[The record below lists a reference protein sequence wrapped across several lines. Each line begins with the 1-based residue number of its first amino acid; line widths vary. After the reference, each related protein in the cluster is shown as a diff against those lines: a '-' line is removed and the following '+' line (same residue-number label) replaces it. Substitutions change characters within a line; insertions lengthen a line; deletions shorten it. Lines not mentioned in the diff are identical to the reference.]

1 MVEIV
6 SFTDRKIQKFN
17 ICKHPNAVKLI
28 NSYYFSYRDTSLPF
42 AWEINLHTCACLT
55 WSPGKKLTDQLLD
68 FLNLFLHHR
77 FSFL

>member
-28 NSYYFSYRDTSLPF
+28 NSYYFS
-42 AWEINLHTCACLT
+42 CARLT

>member
-1 MVEIV
+1 MEIV
-6 SFTDRKIQKFN
+6 SFTDS
-17 ICKHPNAVKLI
+17 KHPNAVKLI